1 MLTELEGA
9 ILSDIFHRGRDT
21 AFKVRRAFA
30 ESPSLEWKGSAGA
43 VYSAIQRMEREGFVL
58 AVPLGDARGTKR
70 LSVTDAGRDALR
82 RWACDPARSAS
93 VGIDPFRLRAGI
105 WLTLGATER
114 ASVLRA
120 VRDEIEQS
128 IAAHKAY
135 ARLHDAIEGASID
148 LSLRLQKAR
157 LAWLDAIEPG
167 EPKEG

>member
-21 AFKVRRAFA
+21 AFKIRRAFA

-43 VYSAIQRMEREGFVL
+43 VYSAIRRMEHRGLVL
-58 AVPLGDARGTKR
+58 AVPLDDARGTKR
-70 LSVTDAGRDALR
+70 LSVTDAGRDALHD
-82 RWACDPARSAS
+82 WACDPARSAS
-93 VGIDPFRLRAGI
+93 VGIDPFRLRSGI
-105 WLTLGATER
+105 WLTLGAPER

-120 VRDEIEQS
+120 IRNAIEQS

-135 ARLHDAIEGASID
+135 ARLHDTIEGASID

-157 LAWLDAIEPG
+157 LAWLDAIE
-167 EPKEG
+167 EGDPEER